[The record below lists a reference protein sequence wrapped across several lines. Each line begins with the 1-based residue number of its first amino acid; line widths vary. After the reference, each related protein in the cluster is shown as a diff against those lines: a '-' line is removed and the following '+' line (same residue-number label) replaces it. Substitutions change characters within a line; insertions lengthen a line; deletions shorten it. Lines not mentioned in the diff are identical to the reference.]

1 MQETT
6 ETSISQLDQ
15 LFGTTVTEVEVSN
28 NTYQVED
35 KETYLE
41 RTLGFLIIGGIGII
55 SNLFAMFVLGSSA
68 KIRQK
73 LVNTLIIH
81 QSFVDLLS
89 CIALV
94 GMAHLD
100 GSDPHGFEGL
110 HAEVYCFFVMGKWP
124 LWLMMEVSSFSLIFL
139 NIERYISIVFP
150 IYYHTRVT
158 RKKVLMFLPI
168 TWILGILEQTWH
180 SSTFKAEHGACAF
193 DDLEMYGITV
203 IVYLILHLFL
213 PVILV
218 LFLYGHMFIRL
229 RSSNQA
235 NKDST
240 SSNRNDLMKK
250 AKKNVFKTMLLI
262 TICYS
267 VCYIFNSIYVTL
279 ISHGILKAISGK
291 YFEILLMCVS

>member
-6 ETSISQLDQ
+6 ETSTSQLD
-15 LFGTTVTEVEVSN
+15 LFVRTMVTEDEVFN
-28 NTYQVED
+28 NTPKVED
-35 KETYLE
+35 EETYLE

-55 SNLFAMFVLGSSA
+55 SNLFAIFVLGSSA

-89 CIALV
+89 CMALV

-100 GSDPHGFEGL
+100 GSDQHGLEGA
-110 HAEVYCFFVMGKWP
+110 HAEVFCFIVMCKLP
-124 LWLMMEVSSFSLIFL
+124 LWLLMDVSSFSLIFL
-139 NIERYISIVFP
+139 TIERYISIVFP
-150 IYYHTRVT
+150 IYYHTNVT
-158 RKKVLMFLPI
+158 RKKVLLLLPI
-168 TWILGILEQTWH
+168 AWIMGLLEQCWVC
-180 SSTFKAEHGACAF
+180 STFKAEHGACVF
-193 DDLEMYGITV
+193 DDLQMYGITV
-203 IVYLILHLFL
+203 IAYVILHFFL

-229 RSSNQA
+229 RSSSQTSQ
-235 NKDST
+235 DST
-240 SSNRNDLMKK
+240 TSNRNDLMQK

-291 YFEILLMCVS
+291 YF